1 MNIENYSCFC
11 HLFFG
16 EMSLLPFY
24 NFKVLLFTKRN
35 NLLLFHNLTRKT
47 AQLLKSI
54 LVASKTAVI
63 YDLSHRIGILIV
75 LTLSDDMYESFLSS
89 VQFSTTSGSLFW
101 PFLFI
106 AELKELNVSIATNS
120 CCDV

>member
-1 MNIENYSCFC
+1 
-11 HLFFG
+11 
-16 EMSLLPFY
+16 MSLLPFY

-47 AQLLKSI
+47 VQLLKSI

-101 PFLFI
+101 PVLFI